1 MGLSGTGLLAG
12 LASAIPGA
20 YKGYQDATAQDL
32 KKKEIESKMA
42 AQAEDKKWKEVQ
54 NKMGAERL
62 GYDITEDSLGQLGM
76 QKKEGLLS
84 MVDEQQAGLLSKGI
98 EKDPETGEMRIA
110 DWKKSASQ
118 DPYKGLLSELRYKK
132 LDSDMKNQAEN
143 QTIIPGYERD
153 PSVYLDKADIK
164 NIRNVYSDSKKLS
177 STLQLL
183 KAEVGKAS
191 PQDLANPLSATNA
204 KVQNLLKDAQLT
216 YKGEA
221 FAKLGVLTGPDMDI
235 LDQVLEDPT
244 TFKNLGRIISS
255 PEGKANLLSRYDDV
269 ANRITK
275 NVDNK
280 LQTRGFSPQAKP
292 QGMVEQQ
299 VAPQVDANEVS
310 QAEQWA
316 AANPQDPR
324 AMEIMKRLG
333 K

>member
-1 MGLSGTGLLAG
+1 
-12 LASAIPGA
+12 
-20 YKGYQDATAQDL
+20 
-32 KKKEIESKMA
+32 
-42 AQAEDKKWKEVQ
+42 
-54 NKMGAERL
+54 
-62 GYDITEDSLGQLGM
+62 
-76 QKKEGLLS
+76 
-84 MVDEQQAGLLSKGI
+84 
-98 EKDPETGEMRIA
+98 
-110 DWKKSASQ
+110 
-118 DPYKGLLSELRYKK
+118 
-132 LDSDMKNQAEN
+132 
-143 QTIIPGYERD
+143 
-153 PSVYLDKADIK
+153 
-164 NIRNVYSDSKKLS
+164 
-177 STLQLL
+177 
-183 KAEVGKAS
+183 
-191 PQDLANPLSATNA
+191 
-204 KVQNLLKDAQLT
+204 
-216 YKGEA
+216 
-221 FAKLGVLTGPDMDI
+221 MDI